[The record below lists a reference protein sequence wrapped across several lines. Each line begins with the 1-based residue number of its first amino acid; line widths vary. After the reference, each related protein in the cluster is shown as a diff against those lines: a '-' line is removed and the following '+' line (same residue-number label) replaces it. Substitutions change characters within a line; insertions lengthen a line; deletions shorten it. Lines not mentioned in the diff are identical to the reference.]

1 MYHRYHGWSRRYAF
15 AHAYHQPSY
24 ESRKHSSYRSHGGFG
39 VRRPLRYLGYHLDL
53 DDEQMRRVAAIL
65 DRLKNEREQAKLDE
79 SRTVSELAALVVKE
93 GVSIDDLKA
102 ALAPRVA
109 SAERLQ
115 LVVARAVQEITEV
128 LELEQRE
135 EFAYL
140 LSNRS
145 IVL

>member
-1 MYHRYHGWSRRYAF
+1 MAGR
-15 AHAYHQPSY
+15 
-24 ESRKHSSYRSHGGFG
+24 
-39 VRRPLRYLGYHLDL
+39 DL

-79 SRTVSELAALVVKE
+79 SRTVSELAALVTTE
-93 GVSIDDLKA
+93 GVSIDDLKS

>member
-1 MYHRYHGWSRRYAF
+1 MYHRCHGWSRRYAF

-65 DRLKNEREQAKLDE
+65 DRLKNEREQATLDE
-79 SRTVSELAALVVKE
+79 SRTVSELAALVTKE
-93 GVSIDDLKA
+93 GVSIDDLKS